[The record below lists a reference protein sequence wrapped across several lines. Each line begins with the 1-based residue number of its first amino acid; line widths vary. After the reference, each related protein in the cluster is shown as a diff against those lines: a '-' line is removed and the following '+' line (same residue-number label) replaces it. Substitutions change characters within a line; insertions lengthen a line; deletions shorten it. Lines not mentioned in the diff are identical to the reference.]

1 MFADVTAEN
10 VTPTMIEQCERMR
23 PDLVIFEGM
32 NTGAGVAASVLG
44 IPAAAYAIALTTTVY
59 TSLHPLT
66 VSYQRESWLL
76 RNRTPPEEDGLLA
89 AALINP
95 APASVR
101 RTDSIGVPTI
111 PIRSI
116 AYNESSAD
124 VLGWPSAARTRP
136 GVYLTLGTVS
146 FGAVEVVSRAISE
159 IAPLDVDLL
168 VAVGPE
174 GEPAALGELPDN
186 VHVER
191 FVAQSCGAA
200 IG

>member
-136 GVYLTLGTVS
+136 GGVPHSGHRLFRRGR
-146 FGAVEVVSRAISE
+146 G
-159 IAPLDVDLL
+159 
-168 VAVGPE
+168 G
-174 GEPAALGELPDN
+174 
-186 VHVER
+186 
-191 FVAQSCGAA
+191 QSSDQ
-200 IG
+200 